1 MSLKKKFNMKK
12 IVILSFFLSNLAIG
26 QITKRLGDFSKV
38 TGFDQIEVHLVPSNE
53 NKITLDGTN
62 SDQVELVTKDDE
74 LKIRMPF
81 GKLLKGDDVV
91 ATVYFKNLEAVEA
104 NEGSNVIGYETLKS
118 NVFDIIAKEGG
129 KVKVAI
135 ESSKISVKA
144 SSGAVVNLSG
154 DTSNVD
160 AVVTTGA
167 SLEATECKTNQATL
181 TVNAGG
187 EIYITASDFV
197 DAKTRAGGNIFI
209 YGNPKQ
215 VNQKTVLGG
224 SIVVK

>member
-1 MSLKKKFNMKK
+1 MKNKFL
-12 IVILSFFLSNLAIG
+12 IVSILSFFWIQSNA
-26 QITKRLGDFSKV
+26 QTTKSLGDFSKV

-62 SDQVELVTKDDE
+62 SEQVELVTKDGE

-129 KVKVAI
+129 KVKVEI

-144 SSGAVVNLSG
+144 SSGGVVNLSG
-154 DTSNVD
+154 NTNNFD
-160 AVVTTGA
+160 ALVTTGA
-167 SLEATECKTNQATL
+167 NLEATDCKTHQATL

-197 DAKTRAGGNIFI
+197 DAKTRAGGTIII

-224 SIVVK
+224 KIIVK